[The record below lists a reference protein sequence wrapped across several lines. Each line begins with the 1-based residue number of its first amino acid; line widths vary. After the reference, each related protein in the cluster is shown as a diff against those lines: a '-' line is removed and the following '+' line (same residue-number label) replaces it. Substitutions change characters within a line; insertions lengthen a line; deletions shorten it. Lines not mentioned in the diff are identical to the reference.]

1 MLRKTNKRMRKTLL
15 SSIIILVAYSAGA
28 QCTPNQLYADSVY
41 GVWPDTTENFM
52 PGVVNTFYT
61 DTLHLLVP
69 TDAGLIDP
77 AYAGFTI
84 DSVAFDSVS
93 NMPPGLSV
101 ICNSQTP
108 APCTYLPSQV
118 GCGLIEGTPTTTGTY
133 EMVLHVTAYTTL
145 GFFVLPVPQ
154 EFGGYSISINAN
166 MGLADM
172 GLGTLSNVR
181 TVPNP
186 ANSILRVEFTL
197 GRSSNGRV
205 VLFNLVGEEV
215 ADQRFTGRQG
225 LNTVP
230 MNVEQLENGIYLYK
244 VQAGGKTFTG
254 RVVVDH

>member
-1 MLRKTNKRMRKTLL
+1 MRKALL
-15 SSIIILVAYSAGA
+15 SSIVVLASFSASA

-52 PGVVNTFYT
+52 SGMANVFYS
-61 DTLHLLVP
+61 DTLNILVP

-77 AYAGFTI
+77 GFAGFTI

-93 NMPPGLSV
+93 NLPPGLSV
-101 ICNSQTP
+101 VCNSQTA
-108 APCTYLPSQV
+108 APCTYLSNQV
-118 GCGLIEGTPTTTGTY
+118 GCGLIEGIPTTTGTY
-133 EMVLHVTAYTTL
+133 DMVLNVTAYTTL

-154 EFGGYSISINAN
+154 QFSGYSITINAN
-166 MGLADM
+166 NVGVAEMGLEA
-172 GLGTLSNVR
+172 LSNVR

-186 ANSILRVEFTL
+186 ATSSLRVEFTL
-197 GRSSNGRV
+197 GRSTNGRV

-215 ADQRFTGRQG
+215 ANQRFTGRQG
-225 LNTVP
+225 LNAVP